1 MNRSAMLEPVVG
13 VTGVS
18 VDDSR
23 LGLCALPPALN
34 GRLGR
39 CLLVAL
45 DGDGDPRLLHRGRVP
60 FR

>member
-1 MNRSAMLEPVVG
+1 MLEPVVG